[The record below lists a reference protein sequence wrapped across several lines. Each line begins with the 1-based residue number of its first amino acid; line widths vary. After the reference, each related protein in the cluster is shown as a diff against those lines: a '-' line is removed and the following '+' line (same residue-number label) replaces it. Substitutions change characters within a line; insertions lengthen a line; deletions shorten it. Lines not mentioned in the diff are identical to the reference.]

1 MTDLTE
7 KIELLITTIQN
18 INQITVNRY
27 ESERNRIIKIEEAE
41 DYEDWETTEVKEKLY
56 TQLGKLY
63 FQEKNNN

>member
-27 ESERNRIIKIEEAE
+27 ESERNRIIK
-41 DYEDWETTEVKEKLY
+41 T
-56 TQLGKLY
+56 
-63 FQEKNNN
+63 